1 MLKSR
6 PYLDLLIK
14 PKNRWIL
21 PDVFFFNPTN
31 FLHESC
37 IKLNVESDE
46 PNPKRSIGGLILP
59 NFQELRMVQL
69 QDKRLIKT
77 LSKQLFN
84 CKTNP

>member
-21 PDVFFFNPTN
+21 PDAIFFNPTN

-46 PNPKRSIGGLILP
+46 PNPKRSIGGLILT
-59 NFQELRMVQL
+59 NFQ
-69 QDKRLIKT
+69 DKYCECH
-77 LSKQLFN
+77 LFLVV
-84 CKTNP
+84 